1 MNHSVRYV
9 YSGLL
14 LEARHRMGITQANA
28 AELCGISTRQYQKFE
43 GCKALPRLDR
53 AIHIAIVMHVSL
65 DELVR
70 LVQEHRQEEK
80 QEATV

>member
-1 MNHSVRYV
+1 MNHSVKFV

-14 LEARHRMGITQANA
+14 LEARRRMGITQAKA

-53 AIHIAIVMHVSL
+53 AIHIAIVMQVSL

-70 LVQEHRQEEK
+70 LVQKKREK
-80 QEATV
+80 DAQVAAI